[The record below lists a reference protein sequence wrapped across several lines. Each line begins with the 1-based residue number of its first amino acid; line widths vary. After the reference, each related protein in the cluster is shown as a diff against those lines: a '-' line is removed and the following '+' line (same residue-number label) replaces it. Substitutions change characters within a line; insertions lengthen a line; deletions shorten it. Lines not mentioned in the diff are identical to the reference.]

1 MKVSSLS
8 LQEVVQPYAAS
19 GPITNNS
26 NRVTLTGVAPLIDP
40 KSCRIL
46 GEQEKTLIFDHPG

>member
-1 MKVSSLS
+1 
-8 LQEVVQPYAAS
+8 
-19 GPITNNS
+19 
-26 NRVTLTGVAPLIDP
+26 VAPQIDP

>member
-1 MKVSSLS
+1 ML
-8 LQEVVQPYAAS
+8 LRAQL
-19 GPITNNS
+19 
-26 NRVTLTGVAPLIDP
+26 RMTLTGVAPQIDP